1 MQTEEELDEID
12 AKLEILFGKLSDLH
26 RIPGFL

>member
-1 MQTEEELDEID
+1 MLTEEELDEID
-12 AKLEILFGKLSDLH
+12 AKLEILLRQLSDLH